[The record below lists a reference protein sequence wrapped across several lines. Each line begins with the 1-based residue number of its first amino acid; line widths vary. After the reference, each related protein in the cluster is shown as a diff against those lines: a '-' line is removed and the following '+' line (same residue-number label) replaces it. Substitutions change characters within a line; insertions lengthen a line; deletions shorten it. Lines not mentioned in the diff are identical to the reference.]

1 MNVEHGRSDV
11 PHAPTLVCVH
21 GLSGSSRWWS
31 GVTPRFEEAGPVVLL
46 DLPRSV
52 APFRL
57 PEWVIEQLEGLE
69 PPVDVAGHSL
79 GGLLA
84 ARVASLRPD
93 LVRRLVLIAP
103 PGIRPRSSMLPY
115 VWPLAMTVA
124 RSRPALLRRLTA
136 DALRAGPRNLLRGG
150 RHVATADVRADLE
163 SVVAPTL
170 LVWGA
175 RDTIVP
181 PVEGSDWCE
190 SLADAR
196 LVVLPRAGHVPM
208 IDAADELADVIVAF
222 REKPLDELGDLPGM

>member
-1 MNVEHGRSDV
+1 MSAEECEERRG
-11 PHAPTLVCVH
+11 PTLVCLH

-31 GVTPRFEEAGPVVLL
+31 QVVPRVERAGPVVLL
-46 DLPRSV
+46 DVPR
-52 APFRL
+52 ALEPLRL

-69 PPVDVAGHSL
+69 PPVDVAGHSF
-79 GGLLA
+79 GGLVA
-84 ARVASLRPD
+84 ARVAASRPD

-103 PGIRPRSSMLPY
+103 PGMRPRSSMVPY
-115 VWPLAMTVA
+115 LWPLAVTVA
-124 RSRPALLRRLTA
+124 RSRPALIRRLTA
-136 DALRAGPRNLLRGG
+136 DALRAGPRNLVRGG
-150 RHVATADVRADLE
+150 RHVSTADVRTDLD

-181 PVEGSDWCE
+181 PGEGRDWCE
-190 SLADAR
+190 ALADAR

-222 REKPLDELGDLPGM
+222 REKPLDELGDLPGV